1 LVEKTSLTTS
11 DAPSSS
17 CHWYQFRRCHPKPTS
32 VDTQDLQK
40 QKLEVCC
47 HIPSKKGPGS
57 FAKIRVGNA
66 DYYVE
71 DGILVTRNVKKY
83 QQRPAYRYNARP
95 HVELGSLISYD
106 IAREMKLDGVWKE
119 VVEASA
125 ATPRLAICN
134 HEKC

>member
-1 LVEKTSLTTS
+1 MHQAPAATGTNFDDATPSRRQLIPKTFKNKNLKFAVTF
-11 DAPSSS
+11 P
-17 CHWYQFRRCHPKPTS
+17 RR
-32 VDTQDLQK
+32 
-40 QKLEVCC
+40 
-47 HIPSKKGPGS
+47 KGPGS

>member
-1 LVEKTSLTTS
+1 MHQSPAATGTNFDDPT
-11 DAPSSS
+11 PS
-17 CHWYQFRRCHPKPTS
+17 RRQLMPKAFKNKNLKFTVTFPRR
-32 VDTQDLQK
+32 
-40 QKLEVCC
+40 
-47 HIPSKKGPGS
+47 KGPGS
-57 FAKIRVGNA
+57 FAKIRVANA

-83 QQRPAYRYNARP
+83 QQRPAYRYHARP
-95 HVELGSLISYD
+95 HVELGLLVSYD